1 MTELTLKTNSAE
13 YNANTLG
20 KQIIH
25 EEYNSAVNHPVLVKA
40 YREGRARDIGLEPK
54 VKGDP
59 CFVLGSG
66 PSLEEVLPKLKEWKG
81 GIICTTSHAL
91 SLMYYGIEPTYILAL
106 DPFNCW
112 AEIDGVDWSKT
123 KTKLITTPGVWPTLI
138 ANWPNEFLLY
148 LQNLGSRE
156 TYYSQGQKRMYT
168 IRRPKNPEDA
178 PSPQNPDGICRD
190 AIFDFII
197 RTEITQFA
205 CSPPCQMFAAQIL
218 GYGRIFLAG
227 MDFGGSTNWDRFA
240 NFTVEEPARF
250 AQVGNAPD
258 VEIPAKWKRN
268 EHPLDPNEEW
278 VTSENGLRTNA
289 IMLFYKKNL
298 ITAWRLSLQ
307 DVYLIGESI
316 ITEMPKADIDRVIA
330 TQGYGFKRMSH
341 DWIIRTSER
350 YLAKVSAFVINVG
363 GAYSF
368 VESMRP
374 LENWL
379 YEKGQ
384 GHEGELITFM
394 KVIDRKY
401 VCEKCQAVGQAED
414 DKDWSGATCKS
425 CGSGKMK
432 KAGDIDIAANIK
444 KFRKLLG
451 VDGPLDEKV
460 KALRKPLAALGG
472 KS

>member
-20 KQIIH
+20 KQVIH
-25 EEYNSAVNHPVLVKA
+25 EEYNSAVNHPVLTKA
-40 YREGRARDIGLEPK
+40 YREGRAHDIGLEPK

-59 CFVLGSG
+59 CFILGSG
-66 PSLEEVLPKLKEWKG
+66 PSLDEVLPMLKDWKG

-138 ANWPNEFLLY
+138 AKWPNEFLLY

-168 IRRPKNPEDA
+168 IRKAKFPEGEV
-178 PSPQNPDGICRD
+178 SETNPDGICRD
-190 AIFDFII
+190 AVFDYMI

-240 NFTVEEPARF
+240 NYTVTEPARL

-258 VEIPAKWKRN
+258 VEIPAKWKKN
-268 EHPLDPNEEW
+268 EHPLDPAEEW

-289 IMLFYKKNL
+289 IMLFYKKNM

-316 ITEMPKADIDRVIA
+316 ITEMPKADIKKVIE
-330 TQGYGFKRMSH
+330 TQGYGFKRTPH
-341 DWIIRTSER
+341 ETIIKSSE
-350 YLAKVSAFVINVG
+350 K
-363 GAYSF
+363 
-368 VESMRP
+368 
-374 LENWL
+374 
-379 YEKGQ
+379 
-384 GHEGELITFM
+384 
-394 KVIDRKY
+394 
-401 VCEKCQAVGQAED
+401 
-414 DKDWSGATCKS
+414 
-425 CGSGKMK
+425 
-432 KAGDIDIAANIK
+432 
-444 KFRKLLG
+444 
-451 VDGPLDEKV
+451 
-460 KALRKPLAALGG
+460 
-472 KS
+472 